1 MKHLTAFFTAL
12 PAYLLLVLLLH
23 AQSKHSIEIR
33 AGDRQQGSV
42 SGDALVFSHEDHIAE
57 LAVLPLLVEALQQ
70 FSGMIHAAENLQT
83 QHNITLTTTPYS
95 KRLCAR
101 SQEPPQK
108 PC

>member
-57 LAVLPLLVEALQQ
+57 LAVLPLLVEALQH
-70 FSGMIHAAENLQT
+70 FSGMIHPAENLQT
-83 QHNITLTTTPYS
+83 QTTS
-95 KRLCAR
+95 
-101 SQEPPQK
+101 S
-108 PC
+108 